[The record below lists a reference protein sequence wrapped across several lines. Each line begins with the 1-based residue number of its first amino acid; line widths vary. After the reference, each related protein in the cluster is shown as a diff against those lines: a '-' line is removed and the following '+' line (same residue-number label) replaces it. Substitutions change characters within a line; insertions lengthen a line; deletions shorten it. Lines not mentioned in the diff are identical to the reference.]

1 MLLSLPL
8 TLNSATE
15 LSISAIRG
23 GADRLE
29 LCANLANGGGTTP
42 SLGLLT
48 AVQNTIGDALIMV
61 RLPSPTFGLMLMLM
75 LDFGRLWCV
84 LGRVTL
90 SIPRKRSVSCSGT
103 SMSSRTVASE
113 ASSLER

>member
-1 MLLSLPL
+1 M
-8 TLNSATE
+8 TE

-61 RLPSPTFGLMLMLM
+61 R
-75 LDFGRLWCV
+75 D
-84 LGRVTL
+84 
-90 SIPRKRSVSCSGT
+90 SVS
-103 SMSSRTVASE
+103 
-113 ASSLER
+113 